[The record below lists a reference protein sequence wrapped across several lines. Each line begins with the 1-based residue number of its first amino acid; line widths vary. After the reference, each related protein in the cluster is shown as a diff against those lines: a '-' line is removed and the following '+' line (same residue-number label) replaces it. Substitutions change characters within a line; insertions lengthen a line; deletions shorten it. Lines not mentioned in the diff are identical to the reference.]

1 MPTLTTFGGP
11 LTEIYNTASF
21 GVTSDFNQVQG
32 TFNWTPNMSDVR
44 DLPYLMVFNSKAAI
58 NAEGLGGV
66 KTEVLL
72 ITVLDPGE
80 NSIQN
85 IEASKINIFPNPV
98 SKSCALEI
106 DSPSDQMYT
115 IYSSLGAPLISERIS
130 QNNQTIDVFGLSA
143 NVYFLRV
150 ENNMIRLEKTD

>member
-1 MPTLTTFGGP
+1 
-11 LTEIYNTASF
+11 
-21 GVTSDFNQVQG
+21 
-32 TFNWTPNMSDVR
+32 
-44 DLPYLMVFNSKAAI
+44 MVFNTKVAI
-58 NAEGLGGV
+58 DAEGLGGA
-66 KTEVLL
+66 KTEVVL

-98 SKSCALEI
+98 SKSCTLEI
-106 DSPSDQMYT
+106 DSPSDQMYN

-130 QNNQTIDVFGLSA
+130 QNNQTIDVSGLSA

-150 ENNMIRLEKTD
+150 ENNVIRLVKTD